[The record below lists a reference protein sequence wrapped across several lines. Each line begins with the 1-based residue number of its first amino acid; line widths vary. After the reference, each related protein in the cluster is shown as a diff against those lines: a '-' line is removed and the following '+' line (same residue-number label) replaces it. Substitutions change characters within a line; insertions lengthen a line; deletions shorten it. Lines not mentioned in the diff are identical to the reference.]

1 MASLNMVFPQEACP
15 TMAKLRISF
24 AGSVVIWRIYD
35 KTRRVKSLIFNFHG
49 VANPL
54 AGSGATGVRARHG
67 RFACIGAGEGNR
79 SLRP

>member
-15 TMAKLRISF
+15 TTAKLRMSF
-24 AGSVVIWRIYD
+24 AGSVVMWRIYG
-35 KTRRVKSLIFNFHG
+35 KSRHVKSLIFNFHG
-49 VANPL
+49 VANRP
-54 AGSGATGVRARHG
+54 AGSGAADVRARYG